1 MSCPFLD
8 YRLEANERKFDEP
21 RAYCEAAARFV
32 QPMRADICNDRYD
45 LAHDS
50 DCEIY
55 LEHAG
60 AADENEGKNER
71 EPKNGTE
78 NRSGDGDENRAGSG
92 EDA

>member
-8 YRLEANERKFDEP
+8 YRLEANERQFDEP

-55 LEHAG
+55 LEHAR
-60 AADENEGKNER
+60 AAEENER
-71 EPKNGTE
+71 EPENGTE
-78 NRSGDGDENRAGSG
+78 NRSGDGDENRDGSG
-92 EDA
+92 EGA